1 MADACRAANRLV
13 AGRSEGDLA
22 TDETLMLALSRAI
35 EIIGEAASQVSAQTR
50 DEIPQIPWRGV
61 TAMRNRLVHAYFDI
75 NRAVRWKAASVEV
88 PGLLRELDAIL
99 AHE

>member
-22 TDETLMLALSRAI
+22 SDETLMLALSRAV
-35 EIIGEAASQVSAQTR
+35 EIVGEAASQVSAETR
-50 DEIPQIPWRGV
+50 DAFPQIPWRGM

-75 NRAVRWKAASVEV
+75 NRTVLWKAASVEV
-88 PGLLRELDAIL
+88 PELLRVVDDIL
-99 AHE
+99 SRE

>member
-75 NRAVRWKAASVEV
+75 NRTVLWKAASVEV
-88 PGLLRELDAIL
+88 PDLLRELDAIL
-99 AHE
+99 AEE